1 MCLNQLNIPYYWKG
15 EGLNEK
21 CYLDNGD
28 GSGRHATKVKA
39 KKEGKN

>member
-1 MCLNQLNIPYYWKG
+1 LQKILDALNPAAG
-15 EGLNEK
+15 
-21 CYLDNGD
+21 YLDNGD